1 MIPKSST
8 IPLAPSSSEGEAFF
22 EDWMARGG
30 TGQAKKGAAVVGSFR
45 GLCGS
50 GREDSENPGRRRPG
64 LGGRDF
70 GMAGSGQVT

>member
-1 MIPKSST
+1 M
-8 IPLAPSSSEGEAFF
+8 L
-22 EDWMARGG
+22 
-30 TGQAKKGAAVVGSFR
+30 GSFR

-70 GMAGSGQVT
+70 GWRARVKSRDHMVTQRARIGPRDLRVNPRARVQ

>member
-1 MIPKSST
+1 
-8 IPLAPSSSEGEAFF
+8 
-22 EDWMARGG
+22 MARGG

-64 LGGRDF
+64 LGDVILVWQARVKSRDH
-70 GMAGSGQVT
+70 MVTQRARIGPRDLRVNPRARVQ